1 MKTFRSA
8 AVLLLL
14 LTASSSVPSQA
25 QVSVFADP
33 KAGVLGDLVTVVL
46 VERTSAHRQSNWQNQ
61 SNAALAGGADVSG
74 ASDLSGRFALDATFN
89 KQARNKNSSSQED
102 LLNGTITARVTEV
115 DPTGNLYIEGERR
128 LSVNG
133 ETHLLRLS
141 GIVRPIDVRSNNTI
155 LSPDIANADIEYRRG
170 GMHRRFFRPA
180 LFVRAG
186 LVAVIAAAIAVGS

>member
-1 MKTFRSA
+1 MQTSSYGAVILALLASCSA
-8 AVLLLL
+8 LPVR
-14 LTASSSVPSQA
+14 A

-33 KAGVLGDLVTVVL
+33 KAGALGDLVTVIL
-46 VERTSAHRQSNWQNQ
+46 VERTSAHRQSAWNNQ
-61 SNAALAGGADVSG
+61 SNGAIAGGAEVSG
-74 ASDLSGRFALDATFN
+74 GTELSGKFGLDATFN

-115 DPTGNLYIEGERR
+115 DPTGNLHIEGERR

-133 ETHLLRLS
+133 ETHLLRVS
-141 GIVRPIDVRSNNTI
+141 GVIRPIDVRSNNTV

-170 GMHRRFFRPA
+170 GIHRRFFRPA

-186 LVAVIAAAIAVGS
+186 LVAIIAAAVAIGS

>member
-1 MKTFRSA
+1 MNASVTVSA
-8 AVLLLL
+8 LLLL
-14 LTASSSVPSQA
+14 IAATAVVPSYA

-33 KAGVLGDLVTVVL
+33 KATDLGDLVTVVL
-46 VERTSAHRQSNWQNQ
+46 IERTSAHRQSNWQNQ
-61 SNAALAGGADVSG
+61 SNSAMAGAADVGGGS
-74 ASDLSGRFALDATFN
+74 ALSGRFALDATFN

-102 LLNGTITARVTEV
+102 LLNGTITARITEV
-115 DPTGNLYIEGERR
+115 DPAGNLHIEGERR

-141 GIVRPIDVRSNNTI
+141 GVVRPVDVRSNNTV
-155 LSPDIANADIEYRRG
+155 LSPDIAGADIEYRRG

-186 LVAVIAAAIAVGS
+186 LVAVIAAAVAIGS